1 MESNDSYRRGTARR
15 LTRRGF
21 AQRCLMSAVAL
32 KVAACAS
39 VPDGASVMERATV
52 PDGATVLDGARMDRF
67 IAVSAGLTG
76 VPASALDPVMA
87 ERLMTALAAMG
98 RGDELARLLAEES
111 ETADDGISG
120 DLIVAWYSG
129 IHPALAAD
137 PSGGGTPVPAE
148 LVGTYAEALIWTALD
163 FARPQGVCGGAPG
176 HWSQPPGA

>member
-1 MESNDSYRRGTARR
+1 MKSNDSYRRGTARR

-32 KVAACAS
+32 RVAACAS
-39 VPDGASVMERATV
+39 VPDGANVMERATV
-52 PDGATVLDGARMDRF
+52 PDGATVLDGARTDRF

-87 ERLMTALAAMG
+87 ERLMAAFAAAG
-98 RGDELARLLAEES
+98 RGDELARLLAAETD
-111 ETADDGISG
+111 TADNGLSG

-129 IHPALAAD
+129 IHPVRAAD
-137 PSGGGTPVPAE
+137 SGEGSAPVRAE
-148 LVGTYAEALIWTALD
+148 LVGTYDEALIWTALD

>member
-1 MESNDSYRRGTARR
+1 MESNDSYWRGAARS
-15 LTRRGF
+15 LTRRSF

-32 KVAACAS
+32 RVAACAS

-52 PDGATVLDGARMDRF
+52 PDGATVLDGARTDRF

-76 VPASALDPVMA
+76 VPASALNAAMA
-87 ERLMTALAAMG
+87 ERLMAAFAATG
-98 RGDELARLLAEES
+98 RGDELARLLAEDTEI
-111 ETADDGISG
+111 ADARFSG

-148 LVGTYAEALIWTALD
+148 LVGTYDEALIWTALD